1 MGGRFE
7 RLGELGRGVSGH
19 VLEVRDRATGE
30 HVALKVLARADA
42 GHARARFDR
51 LRAVRHENL
60 VRLGEWVALEDGA
73 QGFTMELVR
82 GPDALAW
89 VRGPDLGQRG
99 PGRPVL
105 PMAFGQPLPE
115 NGLSEFRAVG
125 PEGAR
130 RARALARGLAA
141 ALGALHG
148 SGVVHGDVRGTNVLV
163 SGERVVLL
171 DFDLARADD
180 LPPAELASPAYL
192 SPERAQGGPPTP
204 ASDWYAAGVL
214 LFEALTGA
222 LPFAGSAER
231 VTRLV
236 ATVAAPPPSLVA
248 PGVPDDLDA
257 VCAAWLA
264 RAPSVRG
271 GADAVRRLGD

>member
-1 MGGRFE
+1 VSARFE
-7 RLGELGRGVSGH
+7 RIGELGRGISGY
-19 VLEVRDRATGE
+19 VLEVLDRMHGE
-30 HVALKVLARADA
+30 HVALKVIVGPGAAHA
-42 GHARARFDR
+42 HARFER
-51 LRAVRHENL
+51 LHTVRHENL
-60 VRLGEWVALEDGA
+60 VRLREWVELDDGT
-73 QGFTMELVR
+73 QGFTMEIVR

-89 VRGPDLGQRG
+89 VRGADRVEARA
-99 PGRPVL
+99 GRPVL

-130 RARALARGLAA
+130 RARALVRGLA
-141 ALGALHG
+141 GALDALHAA
-148 SGVVHGDVRGTNVLV
+148 GVVHGDVRPSNVLV
-163 SGERVVLL
+163 SEERVVLL
-171 DFDLARADD
+171 DFDLARTDD
-180 LPPAELASPAYL
+180 LPAEGLASPAYL
-192 SPERAQGGPPTP
+192 APERAQGGPATF

-222 LPFAGSAER
+222 LPFAGSAEH

-248 PGVPDDLDA
+248 PGIPDDLDA

-264 RAPSVRG
+264 RAPSVRA
-271 GADAVRRLGD
+271 GAEAARLLAG